1 MNPNLRSRLA
11 VAFLLAPLSALGAA
25 SIDEIVVT
33 ADFRE
38 RSVAE
43 VPFSVSVMDADF
55 IKAAAVQHFEEL
67 INVVPNMNWSGDG
80 NRARYFQIRGV
91 GELEQYQGAPN
102 PSIGFVIDDIDFS
115 GLGTIATVFDMQSIE
130 VLRGS
135 QGSRYGANALGGL
148 IYMRSAA
155 PTAERG
161 GRVQVTVGSD
171 DAISVGA
178 AFGGALN
185 EAGTA
190 SFRTSIQQ
198 YVSNGF
204 RENTFLNRDDTNAR
218 DELAF
223 RTRLQFQIGDTVDAN
238 VALLYSNID
247 NGYDAFALDNS
258 YRTLSDKPGKDAQ
271 ESMGASL
278 RLEWSEFGAGSL
290 TSITSVAHSD
300 VDFSYDADWGN
311 DDSWGAVTY
320 DYISE
325 NDRERRTL
333 GQEFRYVTE
342 RWLFGLYA
350 LNLEDSLA
358 TLNQG
363 EYYDPFYDF
372 ADSLNY
378 PFDSSYES
386 NSVAVFSQFN
396 KQLGTLTSLSAGLRI
411 ERRTTDYSDSESL
424 LFSPSETVWGGEI
437 GISHAF
443 SDTQSSFVT
452 VSRAYKAGGFNLG
465 IVPEERRFFGDEALW
480 TVEFGLRSLFLDGR
494 LAVKTSIFQN
504 WRVDQQVRTSF
515 QLDAG
520 DPTSFGFATLNVDEA
535 RTSGLE
541 TELTWS
547 ANDDWQ
553 VYANLGLL
561 DGTFKKVPPDL
572 GLDGLRGR
580 AQAHAPRYTLSAG
593 IVYRDENGTFA
604 RLDATAKDEFYFDVS
619 HEQKSRSYA
628 LLNARVGYE
637 GESWLVSLW
646 VRNLFDKDYAVR
658 GFYFGNE
665 PPDFPNTLYTRFG
678 DPRQVGVTVEKTF

>member
-1 MNPNLRSRLA
+1 MKPNLGSRLA
-11 VAFLLAPLSALGAA
+11 AALLFVPLIAFGATP
-25 SIDEIVVT
+25 IDEIVVT

-55 IKAAAVQHFEEL
+55 IEAAAVQHFEEL

-190 SFRTSIQQ
+190 SFRTSIHQ

-223 RTRLQFQIGDTVDAN
+223 RTRLQFQVGDTVEAH

-247 NGYDAFALDNS
+247 NGYDAFTLDNS

-271 ESMGASL
+271 ESIGASL
-278 RLEWSEFGAGSL
+278 RLEWSEFGAGYL
-290 TSITSVAHSD
+290 TSITSVAYSD
-300 VDFSYDADWGN
+300 VDFSFDADWGN
-311 DDSWGAVTY
+311 DDSWGAFTY
-320 DYISE
+320 DYISRNE
-325 NDRERRTL
+325 RERKTL

-342 RWLFGLYA
+342 HWLFGVYA
-350 LNLEDSLA
+350 LNLEDKLA

-363 EYYDPFYDF
+363 EYYDPFFDF
-372 ADSLNY
+372 TDSLND
-378 PFDSSYES
+378 PFDSGYES
-386 NSVAVFSQFN
+386 NSLAVFGQFN
-396 KQLGTLTSLSAGLRI
+396 KQLGTLSNLSAGLRI

-424 LFSPSETVWGGEI
+424 LFSPSETVWGGEVSI
-437 GISHAF
+437 NHAF
-443 SDTQSSFVT
+443 SDTLSSFAT

-465 IVPEERRFFGDEALW
+465 IVPEDRRFFGDEALW
-480 TVEFGLRSLFLDGR
+480 TLEFGLRSLFLDDTVA
-494 LAVKTSIFQN
+494 LKMSIFQN

-541 TELTWS
+541 GELTWS
-547 ANDDWQ
+547 PNDDWQ
-553 VYANLGLL
+553 MYANLGLL
-561 DGTFKKVPPDL
+561 DGTFEKVPANL

-593 IVYRDENGTFA
+593 VVYRSENGVFA

-619 HEQKSRSYA
+619 HDQKSRSYA
-628 LLNARVGYE
+628 LANARVGYE
-637 GESWLVSLW
+637 RDSWQLSLW
-646 VRNLFDKDYAVR
+646 VRNLFDRDYAVR

-678 DPRQVGVTVEKTF
+678 DPRQLGVTVEKTF